1 MMRVGVNHFSSVD
14 AFTPVTDRKM
24 FMAPDVVELHT
35 HTDTHS
41 YTLLEL
47 VSEWPSFATESL
59 GLQ

>member
-1 MMRVGVNHFSSVD
+1 MNHFSSVD

-35 HTDTHS
+35 YTDTHS